1 MTSDS
6 ETTVETATR
15 WVVDPAHSS
24 VEFAVKHM
32 VIATVRGRFTQ
43 FDVKLEADEEHPERS
58 QVVAAI
64 SAASIDTRNPDRDA
78 HLRSADFFDAE
89 QHPELRFVSRYI
101 EPAGENRGRIVG
113 DLTIRGVT
121 REVALDTA
129 FTGRAK
135 SPWGQEVAGFSA
147 ETTIN
152 RKDFGL
158 TWNRS
163 LETGGVLVADEI
175 RISIEIEAIRQQG

>member
-1 MTSDS
+1 M
-6 ETTVETATR
+6 ENATR
-15 WVVDPAHSS
+15 WVIDPAHSS

-43 FDVKLEADEEHPERS
+43 FDVQLEADEEQPLQS
-58 QVVAAI
+58 KVVASI
-64 SAASIDTRNPDRDA
+64 DIASIDTRNADRDA
-78 HLRSADFFDAE
+78 HLRSADFFDLE
-89 QHPELRFVSRYI
+89 NHPQLRFVSRYI
-101 EPAGENRGRIVG
+101 EPTGENSGRIVG

-121 REVALDTA
+121 REVALDTT

-147 ETTIN
+147 ETAIN

-175 RISIEIEAIRQQG
+175 KIFIEIEAIRQQG